1 SQMVVKVGFIS
12 LFLRKGDTRPP
23 PSPPASWL
31 WPSCKHPTTHSFR
44 KEDSAEVSDGL
55 GSSCLDLTES
65 CFSAASEDDSTAEGV
80 EAVVIRGLRSD
91 RLFFEPDSTSS
102 ITGAAAAATKAES
115 LPFEGSIAMEVE
127 SEDPYWDFR
136 WSMEEMAMAHGLV
149 DVQWLEE
156 MLCWYLKMNEKRCHG
171 IIVEAFLDLLLRL
184 ACSITSG
191 MEDGEDDVY

>member
-1 SQMVVKVGFIS
+1 MAVKVGFIS
-12 LFLRKGDTRPP
+12 LFCRKGDARPLS
-23 PSPPASWL
+23 SPHASWL

-44 KEDSAEVSDGL
+44 KEDGAEVSDGL
-55 GSSCLDLTES
+55 GSSYLDLTES
-65 CFSAASEDDSTAEGV
+65 CFSTTSEDDSAAEGV
-80 EAVVIRGLRSD
+80 EAVVVRGLRSD

-102 ITGAAAAATKAES
+102 ITAAAAAKTES

-171 IIVEAFLDLLLRL
+171 IIVEAFLDLLLSL
-184 ACSITSG
+184 ACSITPG

>member
-1 SQMVVKVGFIS
+1 MAVKVGFIS
-12 LFLRKGDTRPP
+12 LFCRKGGARPLS
-23 PSPPASWL
+23 SPPASWL
-31 WPSCKHPTTHSFR
+31 WPSCRHSATHSFR
-44 KEDSAEVSDGL
+44 EEDGAEVSDGS
-55 GSSCLDLTES
+55 GSSC
-65 CFSAASEDDSTAEGV
+65 FSTASEDDSAAEGV

-102 ITGAAAAATKAES
+102 ITAAAAARAES

-136 WSMEEMAMAHGLV
+136 RSMEEMAVAHGLV

-171 IIVEAFLDLLLRL
+171 IIVEAFLDLLLSL
-184 ACSITSG
+184 ACSITPG
-191 MEDGEDDVY
+191 MEDGEDDR